1 MLSGTSL
8 LAILLGRARRRH
20 GWGMLGA
27 VVFLN
32 VMHWV
37 RHSTLDWRDARDT
50 LFLLLIYLGL
60 AMLLEYK
67 RLRDAEEASATAEDG
82 R

>member
-1 MLSGTSL
+1 MLSRTSL
-8 LAILLGRARRRH
+8 LATLLGRALRRH

-27 VVFLN
+27 VLLLN
-32 VMHWV
+32 VMHWM
-37 RHSTLDWRDARDT
+37 RHRTLDWSDARVS
-50 LFLLLIYLGL
+50 LFLLLTYLGL

-67 RLRDAEEASATAEDG
+67 RLRDAEEASAAAEDG

>member
-1 MLSGTSL
+1 MPSSTSL
-8 LAILLGRARRRH
+8 LPILLGRAMRRH
-20 GWGMLGA
+20 GWGILGA
-27 VVFLN
+27 VLFFN
-32 VMHWV
+32 IMHLM
-37 RHSTLDWRDARDT
+37 RYATLGWRDARDS

-67 RLRDAEEASATAEDG
+67 RLRDAEEASAALEDE

>member
-1 MLSGTSL
+1 MFFNIMHLMRCAT
-8 LAILLGRARRRH
+8 LG
-20 GWGMLGA
+20 
-27 VVFLN
+27 
-32 VMHWV
+32 
-37 RHSTLDWRDARDT
+37 WRDARDS

-67 RLRDAEEASATAEDG
+67 RLRDAEEASAALEDE

>member
-1 MLSGTSL
+1 MLSRTSL
-8 LAILLGRARRRH
+8 LVVLLGGAMRRH

-27 VVFLN
+27 VLFLN
-32 VMHWV
+32 VMHWL
-37 RHSTLDWRDARDT
+37 RYATLGWRDARDS

-67 RLRDAEEASATAEDG
+67 RLRDAEEASAAVEDG